1 MTERR
6 TLTSAENGG
15 SDGSWDAVILHVD
28 MDAFFLSV
36 ELLDHPELAGIPS
49 LVAHRGGRSV
59 VLSASY
65 EARAFGVR
73 SAMPLPHAQ
82 ALCPGVAVVEPRHER
97 YAAASTDV
105 MRILESF
112 TPTLEQLSIDEAF
125 LDVSGARRRLGSP
138 ARIGALIREQ
148 VRERT
153 GLPCTVGAAATK
165 SVAKIASTRAKPD
178 GLVVVPPEQTR
189 AYLDPLPVSALWGV
203 GPVLRQRLVAAGL
216 TTVADLAAQA
226 PQRMERWLGVQGPA
240 LLKLARGIDPR
251 PVTPERETKSL
262 GVEKTFEQDVRD
274 PADLHR
280 HLVALA
286 HEGAIRLRRAGIRA
300 GAVSVKVKAPDL
312 SVKTRTMT
320 LPAPV
325 DSAGPLAEAAG
336 ALLAG
341 LMDGQRIPVRLLGI
355 RAERLSGAD
364 EVVQEALLWEDESAP
379 ADWSEA
385 DRVADDIRRKF
396 PQAALKPATLVER
409 NTPESGAAQRKD
421 IR

>member
-1 MTERR
+1 MTDRR
-6 TLTSAENGG
+6 TLTSAETGG

-73 SAMPLPHAQ
+73 SAMPLAHAQ

-97 YAAASTDV
+97 YVSASSDV

-178 GLVVVPPEQTR
+178 GLVVVPPERTR

-274 PADLHR
+274 PAELHR

-286 HEGAIRLRRAGIRA
+286 HEGAIRLRRAGFRA

-320 LPAPV
+320 LTTPV

-336 ALLAG
+336 SLLAG
-341 LMDGQRIPVRLLGI
+341 LMDGQRMPVRLLGI

-409 NTPESGAAQRKD
+409 NTPESGPAPRKD

>member
-6 TLTSAENGG
+6 TLASAETGG

-73 SAMPLPHAQ
+73 SAMPLAHAQ

-97 YAAASTDV
+97 YAAASSDV

-112 TPTLEQLSIDEAF
+112 TPVLEQLSIDEAF

-153 GLPCTVGAAATK
+153 GLPCTVGAASTK

-189 AYLDPLPVSALWGV
+189 TYLDPLPVSALWGV
-203 GPVLRQRLVAAGL
+203 GPVLGERLVAAGL
-216 TTVADLAAQA
+216 TTVGDLAAQA
-226 PQRMERWLGVQGPA
+226 PQRMKRWLGVQGPV
-240 LLKLARGIDPR
+240 LLQLARGIDPR

-286 HEGAIRLRRAGIRA
+286 HEGAIRLRRAGFRA

-312 SVKTRTMT
+312 SVQTRTMT

-325 DSAGPLAEAAG
+325 DSAGPLAEAAE

-341 LMDGQRIPVRLLGI
+341 LLDGRPLPVRLLGI
-355 RAERLSGAD
+355 RAERLAGAD
-364 EVVQEALLWEDESAP
+364 KVLQEALLWEDESPP

-396 PQAALKPATLVER
+396 PHAALKPATLVDR
-409 NTPESGAAQRKD
+409 NAPETGLTQRKD